1 MKYKYGN
8 FPSQQF
14 EEYKHKIRKDIFFLL
29 LSADKKANPIR
40 TVDVDSAI
48 VNLMY
53 QLDGLNQILCYRP
66 EVVKVITL
74 LEEARSIYEN
84 VPFDFPTFRKLIL
97 DAGAEILKIKEDSD
111 ES

>member
-48 VNLMY
+48 VN
-53 QLDGLNQILCYRP
+53 
-66 EVVKVITL
+66 VS
-74 LEEARSIYEN
+74 A
-84 VPFDFPTFRKLIL
+84 
-97 DAGAEILKIKEDSD
+97 
-111 ES
+111 